1 MYLQSIVKYQHLDK
15 GSVWDNDGREKNTY
29 PLCQYRGEDRVK
41 KTNKQEAWGKR
52 LSFQRHIFYC
62 TQGPGSNLRKPSPQ
76 QPQENDR
83 TRWEAKFCVSP

>member
-41 KTNKQEAWGKR
+41 KTNKQEA
-52 LSFQRHIFYC
+52 
-62 TQGPGSNLRKPSPQ
+62 
-76 QPQENDR
+76 
-83 TRWEAKFCVSP
+83 

>member
-41 KTNKQEAWGKR
+41 KTN
-52 LSFQRHIFYC
+52 
-62 TQGPGSNLRKPSPQ
+62 RKPEGS
-76 QPQENDR
+76 
-83 TRWEAKFCVSP
+83 VSPFKGIYFTVHRALEVT